1 MVKSKDTEA
10 MSLSFSRTEAA
21 SSPQGQPHIQS
32 SYIVLAHSCCLVLE
46 PATDASI
53 IVHFQMNQAPFL
65 TPTAEQVTDKPMQ
78 ADTPANVE
86 NLFARGRQLAS
97 LIQKP
102 ITLMT
107 RSEIEAMLRREK
119 EKTSIS
125 SIA

>member
-1 MVKSKDTEA
+1 
-10 MSLSFSRTEAA
+10 
-21 SSPQGQPHIQS
+21 
-32 SYIVLAHSCCLVLE
+32 
-46 PATDASI
+46 
-53 IVHFQMNQAPFL
+53 MNQAPFL

-125 SIA
+125 LVA